1 MRRAMVLAAVAL
13 LCGAAAGWADVHPA
27 VLEAEQQRIA
37 VMDKVKDSVL
47 AIFASS
53 GAGGG
58 SGVVISPDGFALTNF
73 HVVKPC
79 GNAMKCG
86 MADGKVYDAVVVG
99 LDPTGDVAL
108 IKLFGRDDFPYAQLG
123 DSDALRVG
131 DACFAMGNPFLLATN
146 FQPTV
151 TFGMVSG
158 THRYQPPAGTI
169 LEYADCIQTDASINP
184 GNSGGPLFDAAGRL
198 VGINGRGSFEKR
210 GRVNVGV
217 AYAISINQ
225 IKNFMGCLH
234 SGRIVD
240 HATLGAVVSTDEEG
254 RVVVT
259 NILEN
264 SDAYRR
270 GLRYGDEIVAFGG
283 RPIATANAFKNALGI
298 FPKGWRVPLSFRRDG
313 RRYDVLVRLAGVHSK
328 EELLEKT
335 EGGPRPVPMP
345 IPKPGDKPPRGD
357 KPVPGPQ
364 PPGQPKPIPIPIPN
378 LPEKPG
384 ETSAGLL
391 YDVAQQP
398 VFFLGANNSRTAAAV
413 LVAAE
418 ERPHSGAERDN
429 PNKER
434 SGDDPSGSAEGKQ
447 PSDQPPRKASEE
459 RSEGKKG
466 EGGKSGEGNSEEKK
480 SPEKVKEP
488 PKGAPPVPVPLPMGP
503 PPMPEHLKKYFEAKR
518 GFANYYF
525 NRQQQ
530 QRVLGSW
537 QKRCDLKQM
546 KGKWSIAG
554 QLPTG
559 RSFAFE
565 VDDNGGVFKLAA
577 NKQLGLP
584 PSEIPWT
591 ATDNLGVVLAP
602 VNSGGLLPTLYVL
615 RKLAIEGPERC
626 DEAYYFGT
634 APLLWQGELMDVVCT
649 LYRKVEC
656 MFYFHPSTGDLMGV
670 EMFPE
675 EHADPCEVYFSEYQQ
690 VDGRWLPG
698 KMEVRY
704 GDDPYGTFLSLQW
717 TFQPQAASPEGAKP
731 ADNNG
736 PKPTEGKPSQ

>member
-1 MRRAMVLAAVAL
+1 ML
-13 LCGAAAGWADVHPA
+13 GNAAADGWADVHPA
-27 VLEAEQQRIA
+27 VLEAQRQRIA

-108 IKLFGRDDFPYAQLG
+108 IKLFGRDDFPYAQFG
-123 DSDALRVG
+123 DSDAVRVG

-198 VGINGRGSFEKR
+198 IGINGRGSFEKR

-240 HATLGAVVSTDEEG
+240 HATLGAVVGTDEEG

-283 RPIATANAFKNALGI
+283 RPIATANAFKNVLGI

-335 EGGPRPVPMP
+335 EGGPRPVPIP
-345 IPKPGDKPPRGD
+345 IPKPGDKPRGD
-357 KPVPGPQ
+357 KPAPGPQ
-364 PPGQPKPIPIPIPN
+364 PPGQPKPIPIPVPQ

-384 ETSAGLL
+384 ETSAGVLSDPAEQSL
-391 YDVAQQP
+391 
-398 VFFLGANNSRTAAAV
+398 FFLGTNNSRTAAAV
-413 LVAAE
+413 LAAAE
-418 ERPHSGAERDN
+418 EQPGPGAHGAKPD
-429 PNKER
+429 KER
-434 SGDDPSGSAEGKQ
+434 STGEPAGNGERQQPGAEPAKK
-447 PSDQPPRKASEE
+447 DSEE
-459 RSEGKKG
+459 GSDGKKG
-466 EGGKSGEGNSEEKK
+466 EENASGKGNPEEKK
-480 SPEKVKEP
+480 PPEKAKESPKSTP
-488 PKGAPPVPVPLPMGP
+488 PAPIHVPMGP

-530 QRVLGSW
+530 QRVLGAW

-546 KGKWSIAG
+546 KGAWTIAG
-554 QLPTG
+554 QLSTG

-565 VDDNGGVFKLAA
+565 LNDDGGVFKLAA

-584 PSEIPWT
+584 PSDIPWT

-615 RKLAIEGPERC
+615 RKLAIEGPERF

-634 APLLWQGELMDVVCT
+634 APLLWQGELMDVVCA

-675 EHADPCEVYFSEYQQ
+675 ENADPCEVYFSEYQQ
-690 VDGRWLPG
+690 VEGRWLPG

-717 TFQPQAASPEGAKP
+717 SFQSQPDAPVQGQPEEKQGLKTA
-731 ADNNG
+731 
-736 PKPTEGKPSQ
+736 EGKSSQ

>member
-1 MRRAMVLAAVAL
+1 MTRNIAIVLTFAA
-13 LCGAAAGWADVHPA
+13 LCNAAAATGWTEVHPA

-37 VMDKVKDSVL
+37 VMDRVKDSVL
-47 AIFASS
+47 AIFAST

-58 SGVVISPDGFALTNF
+58 SGVVISPDGYALTNF

-108 IKLFGRDDFPYAQLG
+108 IKLFGRDDFPFAELG

-184 GNSGGPLFDAAGRL
+184 GNSGGPLFDATGRL

-240 HATLGAVVSTDEEG
+240 HATLGAVVSTDDEG

-259 NILEN
+259 NILES

-328 EELLEKT
+328 EELIEKT
-335 EGGPRPVPMP
+335 EGGPRPVPVP
-345 IPKPGDKPPRGD
+345 IPKPGDKPGD
-357 KPVPGPQ
+357 KPGEKPPRGEKPSPGPQ
-364 PPGQPKPIPIPIPN
+364 PIPIPIPA
-378 LPEKPG
+378 PKP
-384 ETSAGLL
+384 
-391 YDVAQQP
+391 P
-398 VFFLGANNSRTAAAV
+398 
-413 LVAAE
+413 
-418 ERPHSGAERDN
+418 ERPGDTSTGWTPLTAGGAVVFRGAIDGRTPVASFAGAEG
-429 PNKER
+429 PKKPEENK
-434 SGDDPSGSAEGKQ
+434 SPDKPK
-447 PSDQPPRKASEE
+447 QPPRAT
-459 RSEGKKG
+459 
-466 EGGKSGEGNSEEKK
+466 
-480 SPEKVKEP
+480 P
-488 PKGAPPVPVPLPMGP
+488 PGPMQLPIGP

-518 GFANYYF
+518 GYANYYF
-525 NRQQQ
+525 NKQQQ
-530 QRVLGSW
+530 ERVLGAWS
-537 QKRCDLKQM
+537 KRSDLGQM

-554 QLPTG
+554 QLPSG

-565 VDDNGGVFKLAA
+565 IDDDGGVFKLAA
-577 NKQLGLP
+577 NQQLGLP
-584 PSEIPWT
+584 PSETPWT
-591 ATDNLGVVLAP
+591 ATDNLGAVLAP
-602 VNSGGLLPTLYVL
+602 INSGGLLPTLYVL
-615 RKLAIEGPERC
+615 RKLAVEGPQRFE
-626 DEAYYFGT
+626 EVYYFGT
-634 APLLWQGELMDVVCT
+634 APLLWQGELMDVVCA

-656 MFYFHPSTGDLMGV
+656 WFYFHPTTGDLMAV

-675 EHADPCEVYFSEYQQ
+675 ENTDPCEVYFSEYQQ
-690 VDGRWLPG
+690 VEGRWLPG

-717 TFQPQAASPEGAKP
+717 TSKVQSGSPEAAKP
-731 ADNNG
+731 GNNHQ
-736 PKPTEGKPSQ
+736 GKPAQQGSS